1 MAKRN
6 KYHNI
11 KHEKYGQKWDSEMEL
26 DYYETVCIPKLES
39 GEWIK
44 VDTQKIFILQEGF
57 RYNGKAILP
66 IKYKADFVIE
76 TKERRIVNS
85 RCKRYATYRRF

>member
-11 KHEKYGQKWDSEMEL
+11 KHEKYGRKWDSEMEL

-39 GEWIK
+39 GEWVK
-44 VDTQKIFILQEGF
+44 VDTQKVFIL
-57 RYNGKAILP
+57 
-66 IKYKADFVIE
+66 
-76 TKERRIVNS
+76 
-85 RCKRYATYRRF
+85 